1 MPAATVR
8 SGERTGWQA
17 EALPH
22 NTQSS
27 GARIFFTDP
36 VSNREMKYLLCA
48 LLLPGLS
55 PAAILPDSIG
65 AYQRGAVSQPALD
78 NRPIWDEYGLKNWES
93 ATYQDG
99 KAKFVATAYQLGDT
113 TGALAAFDWQRPPDA
128 KPASAGKLSAEN
140 AGSLLLVHG
149 NYLFSFSGYKPS
161 MPELDAVAAALL
173 NVDNTV
179 LPALAGYLP
188 AEGLVANSER
198 YVLGPAGLQKFA
210 PAIPPS
216 VAAFHLGAEAQLAV
230 FHNQKGDLPVA
241 IFDYPTPQMAIQ
253 KVADFEKLPGALA
266 KRSGPLVAVVL
277 SPPDPD
283 FAERLLSQVRYQAE
297 VTRDEYVLS
306 RRDNIGNLVVNAFV
320 LCGILLVFC
329 LVSGLA
335 LGGFRAYLRHI
346 RHGQDPDAMITL
358 HLQ

>member
-1 MPAATVR
+1 
-8 SGERTGWQA
+8 
-17 EALPH
+17 
-22 NTQSS
+22 
-27 GARIFFTDP
+27 
-36 VSNREMKYLLCA
+36 MKYLLSA

-55 PAAILPDSIG
+55 MAAILPESIG
-65 AYQRGAVSQPALD
+65 AYQRGAPSQPTLAD
-78 NRPIWDEYGLKNWES
+78 RPIWDEYGLKNWES
-93 ATYQDG
+93 AAYQNG
-99 KAKFVATAYQLGDT
+99 KAKFVATVYELADT
-113 TGALAAFDWQRPPDA
+113 TGGLAAFEWQRPATA
-128 KPASAGKLSAEN
+128 KASTASKLAAET

-149 NYLFSFSGYKPS
+149 NYLFAFSGYKPT
-161 MPELDAVAAALL
+161 MPELDGVAAALL

-179 LPALAGYLP
+179 LPSLPGYLP
-188 AEGLVANSER
+188 SEGLVPNSQR

-216 VAAFHLGAEAQLAV
+216 VAAFHLGAEAQMAV
-230 FHNQKGDLPVA
+230 FHNQKGNLPMA
-241 IFDYPTPQMAIQ
+241 IFDYPSPQMAIQ
-253 KVADFEKLPGALA
+253 KVADFEKLPGALV

-283 FAERLLSQVRYQAE
+283 FAERLLSQVRYQAQ

-335 LGGFRAYLRHI
+335 LGGVRAYFQHM
-346 RHGQDPDAMITL
+346 RHGQEPDGMITL

>member
-1 MPAATVR
+1 
-8 SGERTGWQA
+8 
-17 EALPH
+17 
-22 NTQSS
+22 
-27 GARIFFTDP
+27 
-36 VSNREMKYLLCA
+36 MKYLLCA

-55 PAAILPDSIG
+55 MAVILPNSIG
-65 AYQRGAVSQPALD
+65 PYQRGAGSRPTLD
-78 NRPIWDEYGLKNWES
+78 DRPIWDECGLKSWES
-93 ATYQDG
+93 AAYQNG
-99 KAKFVATAYQLGDT
+99 KAGFVATAYQLGDT
-113 TGALAAFDWQRPPDA
+113 TGALAAFEWQRPQDA
-128 KPASAGKLSAEN
+128 RPSTAGKLAAET
-140 AGSLLLVHG
+140 AGSLLLVNG
-149 NYLFSFSGYKPS
+149 NYLFSFSGYKPT
-161 MPELDAVAAALL
+161 MAELDAVAAALL
-173 NVDNTV
+173 HVDHTV
-179 LPALAGYLP
+179 LPTLPGYLP
-188 AEGLVANSER
+188 SEDLVANSQR

-230 FHNQKGDLPVA
+230 FHNRKGDLPVA
-241 IFDYPTPQMAIQ
+241 IFYYPTPQMAIQ

-277 SPPDPD
+277 SPPDAD

>member
-1 MPAATVR
+1 M
-8 SGERTGWQA
+8 
-17 EALPH
+17 
-22 NTQSS
+22 
-27 GARIFFTDP
+27 
-36 VSNREMKYLLCA
+36 
-48 LLLPGLS
+48 
-55 PAAILPDSIG
+55 AAILPDSIG
-65 AYQRGAVSQPALD
+65 AYTRGAVSQPTLD
-78 NRPIWDEYGLKNWES
+78 NRPLWDEYGLKNWES
-93 ATYQDG
+93 ASYQNG

-113 TGALAAFDWQRPPDA
+113 TDALAAFDWQRPPDG
-128 KPASAGKLSAEN
+128 KPSTAGTLSAET

-149 NYLFSFSGYKPS
+149 NYLFRFSGYKPTTA
-161 MPELDAVAAALL
+161 ELDAVANALL

-179 LPALAGYLP
+179 LPALPGYLP
-188 AEGLVANSER
+188 SEGLVANSQR

-230 FHNQKGDLPVA
+230 FHNRKGDLPVA

-283 FAERLLSQVRYQAE
+283 FAERLLSQVRYQAD
-297 VTRDEYVLS
+297 VTRDEYVPT
-306 RRDNIGNLVVNAFV
+306 RRDNIGDLILNVFILI
-320 LCGILLVFC
+320 GILVAFSL
-329 LVSGLA
+329 LSGLG
-335 LGGFRAYLRHI
+335 LGGVRAYLRHI
-346 RHGQDPDAMITL
+346 RHGQEPDAMITL

>member
-1 MPAATVR
+1 M
-8 SGERTGWQA
+8 Q
-17 EALPH
+17 
-22 NTQSS
+22 
-27 GARIFFTDP
+27 
-36 VSNREMKYLLCA
+36 YLLCA

-55 PAAILPDSIG
+55 LAAILPDSIG
-65 AYQRGAVSQPALD
+65 AYTRGAVSQPTLE
-78 NRPIWDEYGLKNWES
+78 NRPLWDEYGLKNWES
-93 ATYQDG
+93 AAYQNG
-99 KAKFVATAYQLGDT
+99 KARFVATAYQLGDT
-113 TGALAAFDWQRPPDA
+113 TGALAAFDWQRPQDA
-128 KPASAGKLSAEN
+128 KPSTAAKLSAET

-179 LPALAGYLP
+179 LPALPGYLP
-188 AEGLVANSER
+188 SEGLVANSQR

-216 VAAFHLGAEAQLAV
+216 VAAFHLGAEAQLAI
-230 FHNQKGDLPVA
+230 FHNPKGDLPVA

-297 VTRDEYVLS
+297 VTRDEYVPT
-306 RRDNIGNLVVNAFV
+306 RRDNIGDLVINAFI
-320 LCGILLVFC
+320 LIGILLAFS
-329 LVSGLA
+329 LVSGLG
-335 LGGFRAYLRHI
+335 LGAVRAYLRHI
-346 RHGQDPDAMITL
+346 RHGEEPDAMITL

>member
-1 MPAATVR
+1 
-8 SGERTGWQA
+8 
-17 EALPH
+17 
-22 NTQSS
+22 
-27 GARIFFTDP
+27 
-36 VSNREMKYLLCA
+36 MKYLLCA

-55 PAAILPDSIG
+55 MAAILPDSIG
-65 AYQRGAVSQPALD
+65 AYQRGPVSQPTLD
-78 NRPIWDEYGLKNWES
+78 NRPLWDEYGLKNWES
-93 ATYQDG
+93 AAYQNG
-99 KAKFVATAYQLGDT
+99 KARFVATVYQLGDT
-113 TGALAAFDWQRPPDA
+113 TGALAAFDWQRPQDA
-128 KPASAGKLSAEN
+128 QPSTASKLAAETP
-140 AGSLLLVHG
+140 GSLLLVHG
-149 NYLFSFSGYKPS
+149 NYLFSFSGYKPT
-161 MPELDAVAAALL
+161 MPELDAVAATLL

-179 LPALAGYLP
+179 LPTLPGYLP
-188 AEGLVANSER
+188 SEGLVSNSQR

-241 IFDYPTPQMAIQ
+241 IFSYPTPQMAIQ
-253 KVADFEKLPGALA
+253 TVADFQKLPGALA

-297 VTRDEYVLS
+297 VTRDEYVLT
-306 RRDNIGNLVVNAFV
+306 RRDNIGNLVINAFV
-320 LCGILLVFC
+320 LCGILLAFC

-335 LGGFRAYLRHI
+335 LGGVRAYFRHI
-346 RHGQDPDAMITL
+346 RHGEEPDAVITL